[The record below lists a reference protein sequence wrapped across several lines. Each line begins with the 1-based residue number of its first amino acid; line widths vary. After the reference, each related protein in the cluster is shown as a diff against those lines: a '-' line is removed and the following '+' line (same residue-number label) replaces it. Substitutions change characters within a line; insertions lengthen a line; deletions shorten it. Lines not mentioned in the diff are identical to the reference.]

1 VCLVIIIKKEQKVG
15 AKKHQE
21 KQLQRIKLTK
31 KKKKHRTLERYER
44 KTKIKL

>member
-1 VCLVIIIKKEQKVG
+1 VFSNNKNKKEEKVG

-31 KKKKHRTLERYER
+31 K
-44 KTKIKL
+44 IKA